1 MLLLPLCLTVG
12 ISPSTLAQSAP
23 WAPAEGGGSIRS
35 EVPLVTIQQFL
46 ADATNWGESRRIRV
60 LGTVTHSI
68 SDKTFFIQD
77 GDAGTYVFH
86 KPSLAFL
93 VGERVEVIGYPSL
106 GSYSPTL
113 QRCEVRS
120 LGNGVL
126 PKPVAITASQALTG
140 AYSMRLIT
148 VRGTLSSDRLRGGH
162 ILVLNPGNG
171 GPSFTANLESHDN
184 LGPFARIQ
192 PGSLLEV
199 TGVCSERMD
208 VARKVASF
216 NVFVRTPGDVVVIQG
231 PSWWTL
237 RRILGALGVAAL
249 GLSLALVWVLTLR
262 REVRRQTAS
271 IRQMNEE
278 LEQRVEER
286 TAELADANRELEAF
300 NYSVSH
306 DLRTPLRHIA
316 GFAGLARDEPEVMG
330 NPTLQNYFNQITGA
344 TDRMGKMIEAFLA
357 FSKLAGQPL
366 TRRPVHMEKMVAE
379 EVKSLAPDVAG
390 RDVQW
395 TIGPLPQVEGDPDML
410 RIVWSNLISN
420 ALKYTRGRPKAAIAI
435 NARRTDAEWTFSV
448 TDNGVG
454 FDSRFAQ
461 RLFGVFQRL
470 HREDE
475 FEGTGI
481 GLANVRR
488 IVHRHGGR
496 VWAEGALDQG
506 ATFFFTLPI
515 LPAEA
520 AAAVHAK
527 E

>member
-1 MLLLPLCLTVG
+1 M
-12 ISPSTLAQSAP
+12 LAQLEP
-23 WAPAEGGGSIRS
+23 WAPTEGGVGVRS
-35 EVPLVTIQQFL
+35 EIPLVTLQQFL
-46 ADATNWGESRRIRV
+46 AGAPKWGESRKIHVR
-60 LGTVTHSI
+60 GTVTHVI

-86 KPSLAFL
+86 KPHRPFL
-93 VGERVEVIGYPSL
+93 VGERVEVFGYPSL

-113 QRCEVRS
+113 QRCETRA
-120 LGNGVL
+120 LGAGVL
-126 PKPVAITASQALTG
+126 PKPVTITAAQALTG
-140 AYSMRLIT
+140 AYNMRLIT
-148 VRGTLSSDRLRGGH
+148 VRGTLSVDRLRGGH
-162 ILVLNPGNG
+162 ILVLNPGKSG
-171 GPSFTANLESHDN
+171 TSFTADLESHDD
-184 LGPFARIQ
+184 LGPFAEIQ

-199 TGVCSERMD
+199 TGVCSVRMD
-208 VARKVASF
+208 VTRKVASF
-216 NVFVRTPGDVVVIQG
+216 KVFVRTPGDIVVIQG

-237 RRILGALGVAAL
+237 RRILAAFGVVAV

-271 IRQMNEE
+271 IRRLNEE
-278 LEQRVEER
+278 LEHRVQER

-316 GFAGLARDEPEVMG
+316 GFAGLAKDEPEVQG
-330 NPTLQNYFNQITGA
+330 NPTLQNYCDQISGA

-357 FSKLAGQPL
+357 FSKIAGQPL
-366 TRRPVHMEKMVAE
+366 TRRPVDMATMVAE
-379 EVKSLAPDVAG
+379 EVKALAPDVAG
-390 RDVQW
+390 REVQW
-395 TIGPLPQVEGDPDML
+395 TIAPLPQVEGDPDML

-420 ALKYTRGRPKAAIAI
+420 ALKYTRKCPKTAIAI
-435 NARRTDAEWTFSV
+435 DARRTDVEWTFSIC
-448 TDNGVG
+448 DNGVG
-454 FDSRFAQ
+454 FDPRFAQ

-496 VWAEGALDQG
+496 VWAEGALGRG

-515 LPAEA
+515 FPAKS
-520 AAAVHAK
+520 AAAVHDK